1 MNYEQLY
8 EGKNQDY
15 YLHSRPE
22 IIPFVPADC
31 QTVLDVGCGNGGF
44 GLTLKAQ
51 RACTVWGIE
60 PNKEAARDAEDKL
73 DKVINGL
80 FVKDMPELN
89 GQQFDVIF
97 FNDVLEH
104 LVAPEEA
111 LNACKQLLS
120 PKGCIIA
127 SIPNIRWY
135 PVILSLLRYKDFKYE
150 DAGVMDKTHMRFFT
164 LKSMRR
170 MFESNGFRVMRAEGI
185 NKHSNFK
192 FFNLLNFLLFNSQ
205 EDMKYPQFVIVAS
218 I

>member
-80 FVKDMPELN
+80 FVKDMPELHAIP
-89 GQQFDVIF
+89 GASKLRALVCRFRPLEFHGAGAGGVGGSSRSWH
-97 FNDVLEH
+97 VLS
-104 LVAPEEA
+104 VGSRSPRI
-111 LNACKQLLS
+111 LLC
-120 PKGCIIA
+120 GA
-127 SIPNIRWY
+127 G
-135 PVILSLLRYKDFKYE
+135 LSGAID
-150 DAGVMDKTHMRFFT
+150 
-164 LKSMRR
+164 
-170 MFESNGFRVMRAEGI
+170 
-185 NKHSNFK
+185 
-192 FFNLLNFLLFNSQ
+192 
-205 EDMKYPQFVIVAS
+205 
-218 I
+218 